1 VIVHDSRD
9 LAFRNPGGA
18 RPAGGVVALSV
29 RADGAKSATLR
40 MWKDGRERKVPMMR
54 VDGAEGDLFRCEADL
69 PKHPGNLWYFF
80 ILEYDDHTV
89 YYGNAR
95 DLCYGEG
102 ACYSHEP
109 PSYQVTLYDP
119 AFEVPAWLR
128 DGMMMQILPDRFHR
142 AGPAD
147 PSLLA
152 PGAYL
157 HENWYD
163 WPDLNLELDQLE
175 RSANDFFGGN
185 LRGVLE
191 KLPYI
196 ESLGITAIY
205 LNPIFRSPSNHKYDT
220 ANYHEID
227 PSFGTEADFR
237 ALVEGAKSRGMRV
250 ILDGVFSHIGAD
262 SVYFNKY
269 GTYGED
275 AGAYRNPGS
284 RYWPWFR
291 FHRWPDEYES
301 WWGFQTLPNVEE
313 MEESYRQFINGPRGV
328 VAKWLREGAGG
339 WRLDVAD
346 ELPMPFLR
354 ELRRRAKKTAP
365 DAAIIGEVWE
375 DPTNKIAY
383 GEVRCYC
390 EGDTLDSAMNYPLR
404 EAAFDFLMG
413 KSDAF
418 KLVRRIEAMRES
430 MPKPFFYA
438 MMNLLGSHDKPR
450 AINVLADCGNMQ
462 PERRYRFPL
471 ELTAE
476 QYARGRRR
484 LIEAWRL
491 VCALPGMPSLYYGDE
506 AGLTGMADPFCR
518 RAYPWGR
525 EDAELVEQFRGIARE
540 RRASRA
546 LRTGGMRLIPEGP
559 DVLTIER
566 FIEGGVDAFGQSA
579 RDETAVVRI
588 DRRGL

>member
-1 VIVHDSRD
+1 VILHDSRD
-9 LAFRNPGGA
+9 PAFRQPGGA
-18 RPAGGVVALSV
+18 LPAGGTVSLSI

-40 MWKDGRERKVPMMR
+40 MWKDGRERKVPMAR
-54 VDGAEGDLFRCEADL
+54 FGGDLFRCEADL

-80 ILEYDDHTV
+80 ILDYGDHTV

-119 AFEVPAWLR
+119 AFEVPSWLR
-128 DGMMMQILPDRFHR
+128 DGMMLQIMPDRFYR
-142 AGPAD
+142 SGPPNPEA
-147 PSLLA
+147 LA

-157 HENWYD
+157 HGDWFD
-163 WPDLNLELDQLE
+163 WPHLNLGLDVLE
-175 RSANDFFGGN
+175 RSGNDFFGGN
-185 LRGVLE
+185 LRGILE

-196 ESLGITAIY
+196 EGLGVSAIY

-237 ALVEGAKSRGMRV
+237 ALVEAAKARGIRV

-269 GTYGED
+269 GTYGEKT
-275 AGAYRNPGS
+275 GAYRDPGS
-284 RYWPWFR
+284 PFWPWFR
-291 FHRWPDEYES
+291 FRKWPDEYES
-301 WWGFQTLPNVEE
+301 WWGFRTLPNVEE
-313 MEESYRQFINGPRGV
+313 MEESYRQFINGARGV
-328 VAKWLREGAGG
+328 VAKWLRAGAAG

-354 ELRRRAKKTAP
+354 ELRQRAKRVDP

-375 DPTNKIAY
+375 DPTNKISY
-383 GEVRCYC
+383 GEARCYC

-404 EAAFDFLMG
+404 EAAFDFLTG
-413 KSDAF
+413 KSDATR
-418 KLVRRIEAMRES
+418 LARRIEALRES

-471 ELTAE
+471 ELTDE

-525 EDAELVEQFRGIARE
+525 EDKELVERFREIAQK

-546 LRTGGMRLIPEGP
+546 LRTGGLRLIPEGA
-559 DVLTIER
+559 DALRIER
-566 FIEGGVDAFGQSA
+566 FIEGGADVFGQPA
-579 RDETAVVRI
+579 EDEVAVVRI
-588 DRRGL
+588 DRSGL